1 MEVTGYLSEINLRR
15 LAELEI
21 WRRKYSQIQTTQLK
35 ILLCKNERESIQQLE
50 EKMEP
55 SSNVSREERLG
66 DLLLLLLL
74 LFFNFVGRTMPVCR
88 QKSH

>member
-55 SSNVSREERLG
+55 SSNVSREKRLR
-66 DLLLLLLL
+66 DLLL
-74 LFFNFVGRTMPVCR
+74 LFFFFLFCWENHACL
-88 QKSH
+88 